1 MFPSRFFV
9 SISRYS
15 SSHASVGFPAAPPR
29 RGVKKAREGYK
40 KRYTTQ
46 PSNADLARRANQN
59 KSLSDNPDPALGLQ
73 GVGWLT
79 RKTIGMAT
87 ITLDIKQ
94 YQGAPTAPAD
104 ADGPEVTHVDIEQ
117 TLTGGLK
124 GTTEKRCIDDAERE
138 HSDWMFG
145 SVRGQSR
152 WVGPA
157 AIEDAFL
164 AKGWL
169 EGDDEKAGP
178 AGETHIFSFVQSLDN
193 GWTATQVWG
202 FQEVSGERRY
212 TRNIVVAKGSDR
224 VQIRL
229 VYDYLP

>member
-1 MFPSRFFV
+1 
-9 SISRYS
+9 
-15 SSHASVGFPAAPPR
+15 
-29 RGVKKAREGYK
+29 
-40 KRYTTQ
+40 
-46 PSNADLARRANQN
+46 
-59 KSLSDNPDPALGLQ
+59 
-73 GVGWLT
+73 
-79 RKTIGMAT
+79 MAT

-104 ADGPEVTHVDIEQ
+104 ADGPEVTHVDIDQ

-152 WVGPA
+152 WATA
-157 AIEDAFL
+157 ASIDDAFL

-178 AGETHIFSFVQSLDN
+178 AGETHILSFVQSLDN
-193 GWTATQVWG
+193 GWTATQIWG
-202 FQEVSGERRY
+202 FQEVGGERHY
-212 TRNIVVAKGSDR
+212 CRNIVVAKGSER
-224 VQIRL
+224 VEIRL
-229 VYDYLP
+229 VYDYLS

>member
-9 SISRYS
+9 FISRYS

-59 KSLSDNPDPALGLQ
+59 KSLSDNPDPALALQ

-79 RKTIGMAT
+79 RKTIGAAT
-87 ITLDIKQ
+87 ITLNVKQ

-104 ADGPEVTHVDIEQ
+104 ADGPEVTHVDIDQ

-124 GTTEKRCIDDAERE
+124 GTTEKRCIDDA
-138 HSDWMFG
+138 
-145 SVRGQSR
+145 
-152 WVGPA
+152 
-157 AIEDAFL
+157 FL
-164 AKGWL
+164 ARGWL

-178 AGETHIFSFVQSLDN
+178 AGETHILSFVQSLDN

-212 TRNIVVAKGSDR
+212 TRNIVIAKGSER
-224 VQIRL
+224 VEIRL